1 MRIRSLFIC
10 TLGVAAI
17 MPSMASALDGVTC
30 TNSSSYYCANYCSL
44 CSPLGGYSCTK
55 ESCSLPKGVN
65 SGELHWRQR
74 TKS

>member
-1 MRIRSLFIC
+1 MRIRSIFIC
-10 TLGVAAI
+10 WLGVAAI
-17 MPSMASALDGVTC
+17 IPSMASALDGVTC
-30 TNSSSYYCANYCSL
+30 TNSFSYYCANYCSQ

-55 ESCSLPKGVN
+55 ESCSLPKGVD